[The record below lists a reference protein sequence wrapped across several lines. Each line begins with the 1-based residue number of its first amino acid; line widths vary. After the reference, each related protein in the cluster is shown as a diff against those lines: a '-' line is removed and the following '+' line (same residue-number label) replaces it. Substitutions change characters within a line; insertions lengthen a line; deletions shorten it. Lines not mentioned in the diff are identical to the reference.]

1 MSSLATFSGLKAAI
15 ADWLHRADLTT
26 RIPDFIALA
35 EARITNDI
43 SDITLLLSEG
53 QIVTAAGQRKYPAP
67 SGFIRLNYAYRRE
80 PASTPMQI
88 VSPRALAEKY
98 AFEQYTSIPNFLAF
112 DGVNIVVHPTPN
124 GAYTIDYT
132 MQDMVTPLSDT
143 APANVILTRFPGMY
157 LWGAC
162 HEAAIFIRD
171 NNLTTLTEQK
181 YQAALT
187 NARSVDYLGDATL
200 RTDVAMRSGGSF
212 NFYTGD

>member
-1 MSSLATFSGLKAAI
+1 MSSLGTFSGLKASV
-15 ADWLHRADLTT
+15 ADWLHRSDLDA

-35 EARITNDI
+35 ESRITNDI

-67 SGFIRLNYAYRRE
+67 AGFIRLNYVYRRE

-98 AFEQYTSIPNFLAF
+98 AFEQYTSIPNFIAF
-112 DGVNIVVHPTPN
+112 DGLNIVVHPTPN

-132 MQDMVTPLSDT
+132 MQDMVMSLSDA
-143 APANVILTRFPGMY
+143 APTNVILTRFPGLY

-162 HEAAIFIRD
+162 YEAAVYCRD
-171 NNLTTLTEQK
+171 AALMQIAEGK
-181 YQAALT
+181 YKEALT

-200 RTDVAMRSGGSF
+200 RTDVALRSGGSF

>member
-1 MSSLATFSGLKAAI
+1 MSSLSTFSGLKTAI
-15 ADWLHRADLTT
+15 ADWLHRADLAT

-35 EARITNDI
+35 ESRMNNDI
-43 SDITLLLSEG
+43 GDITLLLSEG
-53 QIVTAAGQRKYPAP
+53 QIITAAGQRKYPAP

-98 AFEQYTSIPNFLAF
+98 AFEQYTSIPDFIAF
-112 DGVNIVVHPTPN
+112 DGANIVLHPTPN

-132 MQDMVTPLSDT
+132 MQDMVTPLSDA

-157 LWGAC
+157 LWGSC

-171 NNLTTLTEQK
+171 DNLTALTEQK

-200 RTDVAMRSGGSF
+200 RTDVALRSGNSF